1 MRVSCILPCRNEEKF
16 IGPCLDSFLA
26 TAYPH
31 DQLELLVVD
40 GCSNDATRE
49 IVEKYS
55 AQHPW
60 IRLLDNPKRIVPTA
74 LNIGIKAATGDVIV
88 RLDAHVVY
96 PPDYIPKCVAAL
108 ESTGADNV
116 GGTVVTLPANQ
127 TPVAEAIAVGL
138 SHPFGVGNS
147 WFRIGTTEARWV
159 DTVPFGC
166 FRRELFNRIGMF
178 DEELVRN
185 QDDEFN
191 FRIIKHGG
199 RIMLLPDV
207 VSYYY
212 ARESP
217 GLAAKMLYQYGF
229 FKPLV
234 ARKIGRIVTLRQLV
248 PPAFVAALA
257 AGIVLAII
265 WPPATLLLAALVL
278 TYAAAALFSAA
289 GQVRRRG
296 IRCAAALAGVFPL
309 LHIAYGYGFIRGM
322 WSMLVSRDRYR
333 DPAAVPLTR

>member
-40 GCSNDATRE
+40 GDSNDGTRE
-49 IVEKYS
+49 IVQAYS
-55 AQHPW
+55 AKHPC

-74 LNIGIKAATGDVIV
+74 LNIGIRAATGDVIV

-96 PPDYIPKCVAAL
+96 PPDYVPKCVAAL
-108 ESTGADNV
+108 ETSGADNV
-116 GGTVVTLPANQ
+116 GGIVVTLPANQ
-127 TPVAEAIAVGL
+127 TPMAEAIAVGL

-147 WFRIGTTEARWV
+147 WFRIGTAEARWV

-166 FRRELFNRIGMF
+166 FRRELFSRIGLF

-191 FRIIKHGG
+191 FRIIREGG

-217 GLAAKMLYQYGF
+217 GLAAKMLYQYGY

-234 ARKIGRIVTLRQLV
+234 ARKIGRVVTLRQLV
-248 PPAFVAALA
+248 PPAFVASLA
-257 AGIVLAII
+257 IGAVLALL
-265 WPPATLLLAALVL
+265 WPPAVVLLAAVILM
-278 TYAAAALFSAA
+278 YAAAAIFSAA
-289 GQVRRRG
+289 GQVRRHG
-296 IRCAAALAGVFPL
+296 IRCAAALVTVFPL
-309 LHIAYGYGFIRGM
+309 LHISYGAGFIRGL
-322 WSMLVSRDRYR
+322 WSLLVSRDRWR
-333 DPAAVPLTR
+333 DPATVPLTR

>member
-16 IGPCLDSFLA
+16 IGACIDSFLA
-26 TAYPH
+26 TEYPR
-31 DQLELLVVD
+31 DQLELLIVD
-40 GCSNDATRE
+40 GASNDRTRE
-49 IVEKYS
+49 IVAGYAERY
-55 AQHPW
+55 PW

-96 PPDYIPKCVAAL
+96 PPDYVPKCVAAL
-108 ESTGADNV
+108 ERTGADNV
-116 GGTVVTLPANQ
+116 GGTVVTLPAIQ
-127 TPVAEAIAVGL
+127 TPMAEAIAIGL

-147 WFRIGTTEARWV
+147 WFRIGTTEPRWV

-166 FRRELFNRIGMF
+166 FRREIFSRIGMF

-191 FRIIKHGG
+191 YRIVREGG

-217 GLAAKMLYQYGF
+217 GLAAKMLYQYGY

-234 ARKIGRIVTLRQLV
+234 ARKIGRVVTLRQLV
-248 PPAFVAALA
+248 PPAFVASLALA
-257 AGIVLAII
+257 AVGALL
-265 WPPATLLLAALVL
+265 WTPAALLLAAIVL
-278 TYAAAALFSAA
+278 TYGAAAVASAA
-289 GQVRRRG
+289 STVRTRG
-296 IRCAAALAGVFPL
+296 LRTAAALAFVFPV
-309 LHIAYGYGFIRGM
+309 LHIAYGTGFIRGL
-322 WSMLVSRDRYR
+322 WSLLVSRDRWS

>member
-1 MRVSCILPCRNEEKF
+1 MRVSCILPCRNEERF

-31 DQLELLVVD
+31 DELELLVVD
-40 GCSNDATRE
+40 GCSNDGTRA
-49 IVEKYS
+49 IVEQYS
-55 AQHPW
+55 ARHPW
-60 IRLLDNPKRIVPTA
+60 IRLLENPKRIVPTA

-108 ESTGADNV
+108 ERTGADNV
-116 GGTVVTLPANQ
+116 GGMVVTLPANH
-127 TPVAEAIAVGL
+127 TPMAEAIAVGL

-166 FRRELFNRIGMF
+166 FRRELFTRVGLF

-191 FRIIKHGG
+191 FRIIREGG
-199 RIMLLPDV
+199 RILLLPDV

-217 GLAAKMLYQYGF
+217 AHAARMLYQYGY

-234 ARKIGRIVTLRQLV
+234 ARKIGRVVTLRQLV

-257 AGIVLAII
+257 GGIVL
-265 WPPATLLLAALVL
+265 TLLWPRGGILLGALVV
-278 TYAAAALFSAA
+278 TYAAAALVSAA
-289 GQVRRRG
+289 GQVRTRG
-296 IRCAAALAGVFPL
+296 IRCAAALAAVFPL
-309 LHIAYGYGFIRGM
+309 LHIAYGAGFIRGL
-322 WSMLVSRDRYR
+322 WSLLVSRDRWR